1 MNSTMKFYVL
11 LLVTFF
17 LSACQTPLTSSGD
30 EILVNSP
37 PEKRVALVIGNANY
51 SKPINPLKSPLK
63 DADDMSQSLQ
73 RLGFEVTLLK
83 DAGKQE
89 MDKAIEA
96 FGQKLGKKTAAFF
109 YFSGHG
115 MQNNRK
121 NFLLPV
127 DMSLT
132 EDSTA
137 KFSET
142 VGLEQVLA
150 TMKPAEIQIVALDA
164 CRNYPIP
171 LTKGI
176 GTKPKT
182 GLARMRANGAVIS
195 YATKPDQ
202 VSWDGRD
209 AGKNSYYTKHLK
221 KLLLEPGLTIE
232 QVFQKVRSAVV
243 AETSQENL
251 KQQWPI
257 EENLLRGGEF
267 YFIPPV
273 DEERYIILPP
283 VN

>member
-1 MNSTMKFYVL
+1 
-11 LLVTFF
+11 
-17 LSACQTPLTSSGD
+17 
-30 EILVNSP
+30 
-37 PEKRVALVIGNANY
+37 
-51 SKPINPLKSPLK
+51 
-63 DADDMSQSLQ
+63 
-73 RLGFEVTLLK
+73 
-83 DAGKQE
+83 
-89 MDKAIEA
+89 
-96 FGQKLGKKTAAFF
+96 
-109 YFSGHG
+109 
-115 MQNNRK
+115 
-121 NFLLPV
+121 
-127 DMSLT
+127 MSLT

-150 TMKPAEIQIVALDA
+150 TMKSAEIQIVALDA
-164 CRNYPIP
+164 CRDYPIP

-273 DEERYIILPP
+273 EEENAPTMFP
-283 VN
+283 VP